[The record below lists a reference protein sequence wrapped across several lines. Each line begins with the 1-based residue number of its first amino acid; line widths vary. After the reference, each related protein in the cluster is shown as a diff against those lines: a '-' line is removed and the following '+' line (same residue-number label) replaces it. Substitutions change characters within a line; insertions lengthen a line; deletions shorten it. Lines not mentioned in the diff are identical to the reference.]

1 MISLLLSNRDQ
12 TDDSLDTRNTR
23 DDDGAQYMTG
33 LWADGAFDAIQ
44 NISPQVIL

>member
-1 MISLLLSNRDQ
+1 MMSLLLSSRDQ

-23 DDDGAQYMTG
+23 DDGAQYMTG

-44 NISPQVIL
+44 NIFPQVIL